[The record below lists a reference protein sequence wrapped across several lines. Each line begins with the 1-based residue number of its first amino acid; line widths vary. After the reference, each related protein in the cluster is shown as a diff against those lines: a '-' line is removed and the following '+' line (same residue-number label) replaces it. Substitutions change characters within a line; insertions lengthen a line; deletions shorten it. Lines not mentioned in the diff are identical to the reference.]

1 MRCMAELTIDTVLT
15 HYGAREVPQGVGW
28 RPMKCPFHNDAHAS
42 ASVNHDE
49 QGAFKCHTCG
59 VQGPPLKIIETQ
71 ERLSR
76 EAAIEF
82 AGTILGASVPE
93 LPRTNGRSKKR
104 RPMGRER
111 WSKVFE

>member
-1 MRCMAELTIDTVLT
+1 MAELTIDDVLL
-15 HYGAREVPQGVGW
+15 HYGAKSIPQGVGW
-28 RPMKCPFHNDAHAS
+28 RPMKCPFHDDAHAS

-71 ERLSR
+71 EHLKAD
-76 EAAIEF
+76 EAVEF
-82 AGTILGASVPE
+82 TRQILGASVSE
-93 LPRTNGRSKKR
+93 LPRTNARSKKR
-104 RPMGRER
+104 RPLGRER